1 MMTRR
6 GFLKG
11 TAAGLV
17 GTAVASKGLA
27 ADAGGA
33 VPRIRLSACDWSL
46 GAGGPGGLEVA
57 KRCTLDGLE
66 VSPGGP
72 ADRLQIADP
81 AWRAKLKEAAA
92 KTGVAVSSVAMGLL
106 NECPLAS
113 DPRGPAWLEQV
124 IEATADLGA
133 RAILLAFFGPGDLLE
148 GTELKAKEA
157 DVVVGRLKDAAPNA
171 KQAGVILGVES
182 YLSAAQNL
190 DLLKR
195 IGSDSVRVYYD
206 VRNSTDKGYDVP
218 AEIRTLGDRIC
229 QVHFKDGEHY
239 LGEGKVDMDGVAASM
254 AAIGYQG
261 WVVLET
267 SCPSKDRDADF
278 TRNAAYARK
287 LLKIPAK

>member
-33 VPRIRLSACDWSL
+33 APRVRLSACDWSL

-113 DPRGPAWLEQV
+113 DPRGPAWLDQV

-133 RAILLAFFGPGDLLE
+133 RAILLAFFGAGDLLA

-157 DVVVGRLKDAAPNA
+157 DVVVGRLKDAAPKA

-190 DLLKR
+190 DLLR
-195 IGSDSVRVYYD
+195 RVGSDSVRVYYD

-229 QVHFKDGEHY
+229 QFHFKDGEHY
-239 LGEGKVDMDGVAASM
+239 LGEGKVKMDGVAASM
-254 AAIGYQG
+254 AAIGYSG

-278 TRNAAYARK
+278 TRNAAFARK

>member
-157 DVVVGRLKDAAPNA
+157 DVVVGRLKDAAPKA

-254 AAIGYQG
+254 AAIGYAG